1 MPLTSKS
8 LALRYRGL
16 VAALA
21 CSISLIAP
29 QVVGAQSVTP
39 SSPSPSPTPSP
50 TSSPS
55 PSPTSSPT
63 PSSFSPLSSPSSLS
77 SPLSSPT
84 SSSLPLP
91 AALAPTPPPPV
102 PNLSFDAGL
111 ELARKKTCLGCHQVD
126 SKRVGPS
133 LQAVAQR
140 HAAQSGS
147 LEYLASAIRQGG
159 RGRWGA
165 VPMPAQT
172 QVNQQDALQ
181 LAQWILNLR

>member
-1 MPLTSKS
+1 MRLTNKS
-8 LALRYRGL
+8 SALRYTGL
-16 VAALA
+16 VAALM
-21 CSISLIAP
+21 CCLSLIAP
-29 QVVGAQSVTP
+29 QVVEAQSSAV
-39 SSPSPSPTPSP
+39 PT
-50 TSSPS
+50 
-55 PSPTSSPT
+55 
-63 PSSFSPLSSPSSLS
+63 
-77 SPLSSPT
+77 
-84 SSSLPLP
+84 
-91 AALAPTPPPPV
+91 
-102 PNLSFDAGL
+102 LSFDAGL

-165 VPMPAQT
+165 VPMPAQP

-181 LAQWILNLR
+181 LAQWILTLR

>member
-39 SSPSPSPTPSP
+39 SSPSPSPTS
-50 TSSPS
+50 
-55 PSPTSSPT
+55 TSSPT